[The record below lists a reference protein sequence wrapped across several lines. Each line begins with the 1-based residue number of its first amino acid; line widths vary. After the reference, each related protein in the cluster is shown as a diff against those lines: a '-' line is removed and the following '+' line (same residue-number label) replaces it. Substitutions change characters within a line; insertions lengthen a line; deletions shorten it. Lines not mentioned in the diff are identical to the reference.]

1 MKILLVYTNKNRFL
15 APPPMGLAMIAD
27 SVAGSHEVEFID
39 FMWEEE
45 PEAKAI
51 RSIREFR
58 PDVIGLSLRIL
69 DDQDG
74 RGTQSPIAEIKPF
87 ISDVRQISRAPIVLG
102 GTAFTTFPAKI
113 LEYMAADYGIAG
125 QGERVFPLLVE
136 NIGNGV
142 LDENLPG
149 LVFRKNGQVI
159 ANPPVIEGYPTA
171 FTPECSYYDPRPY
184 ARTYWP
190 GIVLIKTG
198 CPLRCMYC
206 DSHVTA
212 GKKVELRSPEI
223 IVSELEYQVKTLDTR
238 VFHLADPCFNTT
250 LDYAKTVLEA
260 IIRSGLR
267 MAAMTTL
274 RPDNFDDELFVLMKR
289 AGIMFVSLGA
299 DTLSQTML
307 DNYQKGFPII
317 QVEQCCR
324 ALQKH
329 GIGYMLECVFGG
341 PGETKQTVE
350 ESLAFLSK
358 VKPTLTLLYAGL
370 RILPETD
377 LYRIAVEEGIV
388 QDRSEL
394 LFPRYY
400 FSRDTGA
407 DWLHGRI
414 DTYNKRY
421 GYRNSRMVLLFMRR
435 KIRLWLRR

>member
-1 MKILLVYTNKNRFL
+1 MKVLLLYTNKNRFL

-27 SVAGSHEVEFID
+27 SVAGSHEVELID
-39 FMWEEE
+39 FMWEKQ

-51 RSIREFR
+51 RAIRDFR

-74 RGTQSPIAEIKPF
+74 RDTRSPIAEIKPF
-87 ISDVRQISRAPIVLG
+87 ISDVRRVSRSPIVLG
-102 GTAFTTFPAKI
+102 GTAFTTFPTEM
-113 LEYMAADYGIAG
+113 LEYLAADYGIAG
-125 QGERVFPLLVE
+125 QGESVFPSLVE
-136 NIGNGV
+136 NIGRSV

-149 LVFRKNGQVI
+149 LVFRKNGRVI

-171 FTPECSYYDPRPY
+171 FTPARSYYDPRPY
-184 ARTYWP
+184 RRTWWP

-198 CPLRCMYC
+198 CPLRCAYC
-206 DSHVTA
+206 DTYVTA
-212 GKKVELRSPEI
+212 GRQFKLRTPEI
-223 IVSELEYQVKTLDTR
+223 IVSELEYQIKTLDTR
-238 VFHLADPCFNTT
+238 IFHLADPCFNTT
-250 LDYAKTVLEA
+250 LDHAKSVLEA
-260 IIRSGLR
+260 IIRSGLK
-267 MAAMTTL
+267 MVAMTTL

-299 DTLSQTML
+299 DTLSQAML
-307 DNYQKGFPII
+307 DNYRKGFTIE
-317 QVEQCCR
+317 QVERCCR

-350 ESLAFLSK
+350 ESFAFLNQ

-377 LYRIAVEEGIV
+377 LYQIAVAEGIV
-388 QDRSEL
+388 RDRSEL

-407 DWLHGRI
+407 DWLHRRI
-414 DTYNKRY
+414 DAYNRRY
-421 GYRNSRMVLLFMRR
+421 GYRNIGMGLLLIRRRM
-435 KIRLWLRR
+435 RLWLK